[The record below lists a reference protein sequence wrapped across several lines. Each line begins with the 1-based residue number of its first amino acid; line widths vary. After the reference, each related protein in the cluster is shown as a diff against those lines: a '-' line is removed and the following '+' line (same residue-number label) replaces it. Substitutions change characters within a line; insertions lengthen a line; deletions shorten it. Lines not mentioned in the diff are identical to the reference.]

1 MPSGSGVAFHEL
13 PTGDLEVHHV
23 AQPREVGHP
32 PTEPNP
38 AANAGLREEWWR
50 AWLVGTAAALMAA
63 GVTTGVLLSVGTST
77 GEQAAADMRTM
88 SAPSIVSPAPAL
100 AGGLV
105 LAQRDSVAA
114 AESLPSVLSNAEQFF
129 AAREPGVAAV
139 YRQPGAQDPKHVSFV
154 GVDGVVADPAGRL
167 DAYLRS
173 VADGHPGVSFQPVM
187 AGPGGGAGEC
197 VSFLGGGG
205 RESECG
211 WATGSTVGVLAAPA
225 RDYGTAQLARLM
237 RQARSHLERN

>member
-13 PTGDLEVHHV
+13 PTADLEVHHV

-38 AANAGLREEWWR
+38 AASTGIREEWWR

-63 GVTTGVLLSVGTST
+63 GVTTGVLLSVGMST
-77 GEQAAADMRTM
+77 GAQTVADMRNM
-88 SAPSIVSPAPAL
+88 PAPSIVSPAPAL

-105 LAQRDSVAA
+105 RAHSDSVAV

-139 YRQPGAQDPKHVSFV
+139 YRQAGARDPRHLSFV
-154 GVDGVVADPAGRL
+154 GVDASLADPAARL

-173 VADGHPGVSFQPVM
+173 VADGHPGVRFQPVM

-197 VSFLGGGG
+197 VSFLDGGGQ
-205 RESECG
+205 ESECG
-211 WATGSTVGVLAAPA
+211 WATGSTVGVLDAPSG
-225 RDYGTAQLARLM
+225 DYGTAELARLM
-237 RQARSHLERN
+237 RQARPHLERT

>member
-1 MPSGSGVAFHEL
+1 MPSGPGVAFHEL
-13 PTGDLEVHHV
+13 PTADLEVHHD

-32 PTEPNP
+32 PTEPSL
-38 AANAGLREEWWR
+38 AASAGLREEWWR
-50 AWLVGTAAALMAA
+50 AWLAGTAAALMAA
-63 GVTTGVLLSVGTST
+63 GVTTGVLLSVSTST
-77 GEQAAADMRTM
+77 GGQTAADMRHIP
-88 SAPSIVSPAPAL
+88 APSIVSPAPAL

-105 LAQRDSVAA
+105 LAHSDSVAV

-139 YRQPGAQDPKHVSFV
+139 YRQPGAQDPKYLSFV
-154 GVDGVVADPAGRL
+154 GVDAGLADPAGQL
-167 DAYLRS
+167 DAYLWS
-173 VADGHPGVSFQPVM
+173 VADGHADVSFRPVT

-211 WATGSTVGVLAAPA
+211 WATGSTVGVLGAPA
-225 RDYGTAQLARLM
+225 GDYGTAELARLM
-237 RQARSHLERN
+237 RQARPHLERG

>member
-1 MPSGSGVAFHEL
+1 MPSGPGVAFHEL
-13 PTGDLEVHHV
+13 PTADLEVHHV
-23 AQPREVGHP
+23 GQPGEVGHP

-38 AANAGLREEWWR
+38 AAGAGLREEWWR

-63 GVTTGVLLSVGTST
+63 GVTTGVLLSVGTSIGAQT
-77 GEQAAADMRTM
+77 AADMRNM
-88 SAPSIVSPAPAL
+88 PAPSIVSPAPAL
-100 AGGLV
+100 ADGLV
-105 LAQRDSVAA
+105 HARSDSVAA

-129 AAREPGVAAV
+129 AAREPGVAAM
-139 YRQPGAQDPKHVSFV
+139 YRQPGAQDPKYVSFV
-154 GVDGVVADPAGRL
+154 GVDAGLADPGARL

-173 VADGHPGVSFQPVM
+173 VADGHPDVSFQLAM
-187 AGPGGGAGEC
+187 AGPGGAGEC

-237 RQARSHLERN
+237 RRARSHLERN

>member
-1 MPSGSGVAFHEL
+1 M
-13 PTGDLEVHHV
+13 EVHHC

-38 AANAGLREEWWR
+38 AASTGLREEWWR

-63 GVTTGVLLSVGTST
+63 GVTTGVLLGVGTST
-77 GEQAAADMRTM
+77 GGQTAADMGHM
-88 SAPSIVSPAPAL
+88 PGPSIVSPAPAL
-100 AGGLV
+100 AGGLK
-105 LAQRDSVAA
+105 LAHSASVAV

-139 YRQPGAQDPKHVSFV
+139 YRQPGAQDPKYLSFV
-154 GVDGVVADPAGRL
+154 GVDAGLADPAGRL

-173 VADGHPGVSFQPVM
+173 VADGHADVNFQRVM
-187 AGPGGGAGEC
+187 AGPGGGTGEC

-205 RESECG
+205 QESECG
-211 WATGSTVGVLAAPA
+211 WATGSTVGVLGAPA
-225 RDYGTAQLARLM
+225 GDYGTAELARLM
-237 RQARSHLERN
+237 RQARPHLERR